1 MSLARMLIVIVC
13 LSYVSISWSDAHAE
27 ENAKAQLLELLAPYK
42 QLSAQFQQVV
52 VDRNGEQVQQLEGSL
67 HAARPAKLYWET
79 LAPDESVL
87 VADGETIWYY
97 NPFVEQVSIYSQQ
110 ESLQQS
116 PFLLLFDPTSPQWQ
130 NYSVEQDEGRYW
142 IIGQDAAVGQRI
154 AVQFNSQQQLSA
166 VVVDD
171 GQGQVSTISLTDID
185 SNITHADGF
194 FQFTPPAGTFI
205 DDQRGDRD
213 AR

>member
-1 MSLARMLIVIVC
+1 MSLARMLIVTVF
-13 LSYVSISWSDAHAE
+13 LSYASISWGDAHAE
-27 ENAKAQLLELLAPYK
+27 ENAKAQLLELLAPYQ

-67 HAARPAKLYWET
+67 HVARPAKLYWET

-185 SNITHADGF
+185 SNITHADSF